1 MILGFYPD
9 AKHKEIKIAKLFYQN
24 GIDVKTINNFDK
36 DLGGYTREEVKN
48 LILDAKPF
56 DNMERM
62 RYLIS
67 GIKSGSMY

>member
-1 MILGFYPD
+1 MS
-9 AKHKEIKIAKLFYQN
+9 
-24 GIDVKTINNFDK
+24 
-36 DLGGYTREEVKN
+36 DLEFKN
-48 LILDAKPF
+48 LVSSAKRF

>member
-1 MILGFYPD
+1 M
-9 AKHKEIKIAKLFYQN
+9 KHKEIKIAKLFYQN
-24 GIDVKTINNFDK
+24 GIDVKIINNSDK
-36 DLGGYTREEVKN
+36 DLGDYTREEVKN
-48 LILDAKPF
+48 LILNAKPF